1 MHAADILNPRRLSCS
16 LCLCLTGALLF
27 SSLARADEKSIE
39 QTVAKSSIEAVDS
52 TRDYVS
58 EKFVGFVSG
67 VDRFFGN
74 ERNFQEANQSVLQL
88 DLNELMQQ
96 GGNRQARLALKAKL
110 RLPATEERLH
120 LLLES
125 DPEKNVSDAE
135 EVKQIQPVSQL
146 AAPDNY
152 GVAVRY
158 EKPSES
164 AWHYSSDVGIQV
176 QNPIQPYARARL
188 SKAVPLASWRM
199 KVAETAFW
207 FERTGSG
214 ETTLIDFEHTL
225 GEPALFRASSS
236 ATWMHRLQSFD
247 LRQDFSV
254 FHTLDEQRALH
265 YEASAIGTSRP
276 HMQVSDY
283 VLSLRYRQQLNRRWL
298 FFEVNPQLHFPRDS
312 NFKSTPLLLLRLEML
327 FDKI

>member
-1 MHAADILNPRRLSCS
+1 MKPHRFFRALR
-16 LCLCLTGALLF
+16 LCLAAALLL
-27 SSLARADEKSIE
+27 SSLARADEASIE
-39 QTVAKSSIEAVDS
+39 RAIAENSIEAVDS

-58 EKFVGFVSG
+58 QKFVGFVSG

-88 DLNELMQQ
+88 DLNELMQR
-96 GGNRQARLALKAKL
+96 GGNRQASPALKAKL

-135 EVKQIQPVSQL
+135 KINQTQPVSQL
-146 AAPDNY
+146 ATPDNY

-164 AWHYSSDVGIQV
+164 AWHYSSDLGIQV
-176 QNPIQPYARARL
+176 QTPVQPYARARL
-188 SKAVPLASWRM
+188 SKAIPLASWRM
-199 KVAETAFW
+199 KIAETAFW

-214 ETTLIDFEHTL
+214 ETTLIDFEHAL

-236 ATWMHRLQSFD
+236 ATWMHRSQNFD

-265 YEASAIGTSRP
+265 YEASAIGSSRP
-276 HMQVSDY
+276 QRQVNDY

-298 FFEVNPQLHFPRDS
+298 FFEINPQLHYPRES
-312 NFKSTPLLLLRLEML
+312 GFKPEPLLLLKLEML
-327 FDKI
+327 FDRI